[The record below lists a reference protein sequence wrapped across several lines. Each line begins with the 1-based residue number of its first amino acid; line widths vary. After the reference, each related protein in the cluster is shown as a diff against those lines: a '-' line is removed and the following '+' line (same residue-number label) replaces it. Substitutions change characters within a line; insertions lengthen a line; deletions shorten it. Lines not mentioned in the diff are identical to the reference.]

1 MPFSYEI
8 NPDDANRVRRRS
20 SRTNDT
26 EVQHK
31 ALGANIGS
39 LTRGTAVYDPNA
51 FDGDGDGLVQDSTP
65 FERPAVFSN
74 IANTI
79 AGGLASAGGAT
90 GIFSN
95 GRSNLVGL
103 SNREV
108 AERVVPS
115 TPTEFL
121 NQRLQ
126 HSRGDL
132 QIDELHN
139 SVSFDPDDVDEL
151 RQIVEKM
158 LDDRPAL
165 RASWDRFG
173 SPPIAM
179 VTGDNLFSGIFMT
192 DSILINSKST
202 NKKLSTLISGIGGS
216 KFTNSINA
224 LPIKGLKRWVTS
236 ESAEDIVAHEW
247 GHYLHRLT
255 IDYHPN
261 YETRQIASLLYS
273 DRWSNLT
280 PRWNSEETLRLGG
293 LRDFYAY
300 FAEVFDAFLQSD
312 KKKFDPPSDDM
323 PFVNTG
329 YGTTEPAEFV
339 AESFAAYFSPS
350 KKTRALLNPAGVEL
364 IESVFLGIGR
374 SGLAS
379 SSGNRQATTSNSM
392 KGLTPEEMAKVIV
405 PSNIAE
411 ALLSLQDHQALLS
424 LDDDK
429 SVNANALKQVL
440 TGGVDALDFSPEI
453 VEEMRQVITGAIAN
467 NRLFR
472 DVVERHGFP
481 PVLISKRG
489 AKWDDGDDTFAVSMI
504 DGFPAIVVNQD
515 VRQKFL
521 GGEFSNL
528 IDPSFGSLRN
538 TDQFLIS
545 TREDSMFA
553 HEWGHYINVLAI
565 MNHPDPE
572 VRRLATFW
580 FSSTWDHDAGLT
592 GVFNTLA
599 KLGVDVGKDK
609 FSSRMIG
616 SKKFGKRVA
625 DGKQQ
630 RWNGY
635 PHAMSQYGQ
644 TMPAEAFA
652 EGVTAILIDDINL
665 RDKVSPALRDDIF
678 EIIGKPYTYERD
690 IAGGIDE
697 SRAGLASV
705 SIPRNSAG
713 DRTTPTINVDSTP
726 IGGRNYLENATNEE
740 IADILAVRSADDAFN
755 LFLMNILYGKNTSFL
770 SAADQASL
778 KSVFMQHF
786 LGYGS
791 PSGSYFPDFSPKG
804 VDRVRQIIKSAVDAS
819 PIFAW
824 QIRTFGSVGIIATD
838 PSGIDSA
845 RKLEKLSGAKLLDDI
860 LRSQHIGGWSLSTA
874 GIFLN
879 FDSVSFRTP
888 SPIGQRPEATR
899 YETPDGEITRIP
911 SGGKIAGPGIE
922 FLGNI
927 DMSPEGILFH
937 EWAHSFYSRVIGAP
951 IKLSTGAKPGTR
963 TERLSYLFPGNP
975 NADDIGKFIKTSF
988 DADLF
993 IPTSSIKEIQG
1004 IVQRATRTV
1013 LATLGQQDADNF
1025 VALMTAYAS
1034 TLVNKRNGQNR
1045 WRPSFSDELLEEVNL
1060 LYPFLTS
1067 DLLPLMRNTYGN
1079 ATRQEQFAEL
1089 NVLWATPDQA
1099 QRAKFL
1105 TPELEH
1111 AMAYVFGLKPT
1122 PDVAPYVRPWETR
1135 QGLASSSAK
1144 KQRAIA
1150 SIDKRV
1156 STHKEPFPKAQRA
1169 HSRKDSVYVRDGLTT
1184 ATIGDYT
1191 FSMRESLP
1199 TMDKVYEAW
1208 TDNVENWR
1216 MRFISSEIMGIR
1228 NVGREDS
1235 ENSFGSDA
1243 NQYLLS
1249 GSVNNADSQS
1259 KEQIQRSTMFAIS
1272 AMNNIAEGGYSSD
1285 TPLYRSIRN
1294 VDTGSGFFEPEIGSV
1309 ISMPLTSF
1317 SPNYEDILKYANND
1331 DSVQISDAISTAV
1344 SSTKKNVI
1352 VKLREGVASVN
1363 ATINKPSTDRD
1374 GRIVDMPI
1382 EALTAGEFVV
1392 KSVKSENGIEII
1404 ELEQSRVIHPILGSS
1419 FDGSDALVSKNK
1431 RNAILTA
1438 NMSESLN
1445 TMKQARENF
1454 AQAATYGAKNQASDD
1469 IAFETHRY
1477 SSIMRQLRSDNDAV
1491 DKIDTPLRVGGFA
1504 SLSRIEDRAKRH
1516 EVSLDVFNDESL
1528 DDDDIAESVNEW
1540 SLSKTGKIMAGDVV
1554 VVRTRNDGKKE
1565 ILTVERKRGP
1575 FRGALALPGGL
1586 QNENED
1592 LYDTAEREMFEE
1604 VNISP
1609 TDSMNRQILGQI
1621 DTRDWDTRFV
1631 EGGRVAGIRFDIN
1644 EEQSSRA
1651 MAGGDA
1657 SRFSWID
1664 VGELSRGQYPIAFG
1678 HASWLAESFADD
1690 PVLGPRFA
1698 VLAEASRVRNQRLIK
1713 KIDAKRKEAGVKE
1726 FGEMPDPSQPY
1737 KTTNEGVR
1745 TGLVSASSFDRN
1757 IDVPLEVSVDFLKLV
1772 RESRDYLLAN
1782 PMRDDVY
1789 NQVIDLPWIDGLLE
1803 RVKRSKMTHA
1813 ELVGVY
1819 KAFTQIV
1826 DEHLNKDVDAG
1837 TAFARRTALQSL
1849 RNSIKSND
1857 EHFVRRYTVGGRY
1870 TWGAYR
1876 GRDYLGDYRTEELA
1890 NQAIRNSV
1898 DERSMPGLASASA
1911 PMRRSDSDIP
1921 EAAKT
1926 KFRADIASKQEEI
1939 DALEELNNRLRSA
1952 GNEFDE
1958 TGNWEG
1964 QKWNIRLD
1972 EGNDTPTTYTREELE
1987 ADLEEGQTFDDF
1999 KKQLLNKIDS
2009 AGFDRGRQIEVAKKE
2024 QDSLKQKLNF
2034 LETREQNDNSFSI
2047 DELLAD
2053 EELADELRK
2062 RHARVQS
2069 MTPNERD
2076 ATYRDN
2082 EGYTY
2087 VLHWGAS
2094 NLIGGELDPAR
2105 SRGQSGGVAAGNTRR
2120 VNEETARYVVGK
2132 RNEARMDLSILEEM
2146 KLQIERDGVVD
2157 FEAIGRSD
2165 PANPWRGGRARL
2177 LFGISRR
2184 DGDVPTAT
2192 PDAYKI
2198 SMIDS
2203 QINSENRTLSR
2214 LDKIADQLIADDYQY
2229 TSTYRASGF
2238 QALFGAYGGRYAEED
2253 SKEWGDNTT
2262 KSPSTGIHLFRV
2274 KIGEDAMEENSVGE
2288 THLVGKHTPVA
2299 SLIADN
2305 DDRAINPASNTW
2317 AGWVDMAIEQ
2327 DKERRRSGLASAKK
2341 DRAEAFDEK
2350 SVEKLRKRQSEL
2362 KQMSDEELSKI
2373 FSDEEYTYVVHAGS
2387 EEIEG
2392 DIFDPSKSVGNL
2404 GLSEEGNT
2412 RRINKRMSDR
2422 YMRKY
2427 EKDRSTAISLEYI
2440 IETLKN
2446 GDMIENPTS
2455 LRDPEVGEQGAVQGL
2470 DGVLFDIG
2478 TVGGPYLGVF
2488 SRSIRNNE
2496 PFPSQKDLDKRGIT
2510 REELIEYLENVGLP
2524 LINEQ
2529 IKSRQQV
2536 AEQLR
2541 KDDGQLISAYEISD
2555 VIQGVSLDGYGGR
2568 YGAEY
2573 DPSKP
2578 KARGESFDISSRYDR
2593 QGIHIARVR
2602 IGIDADR
2609 MSPMPNSGQAKGGD
2623 PQDLEI
2629 HMVGQHEV
2637 VASISTPTWA
2647 KFTGSQDEKFKVGQ
2661 DFFMAWMEETVN
2673 RDKKSRSGLASS
2685 SDRGMGRIDWDS
2697 LNGDGLDGYI
2707 PDIREE
2713 LEGYLSPE
2721 SVDAIEKWTMDSI
2734 WPRKYLNEV
2743 NDEEY
2748 TDHYEV
2754 LQSRLFQAGFPEMVT
2769 ISRRGTPN
2777 TRGNIRNGSAFE
2789 GWRGGSDDNKNNYGL
2804 DNTVFVSQVPREN
2817 IIGVGSLE
2825 EGEFFYRNDGVVTVQ
2840 ESANRLGGLASMR
2853 LTPQQS
2859 RVVGNVQNQVS
2870 DIVQRNGLASRTDRI
2885 NPISVDTESI
2895 VKELELTDSERSI
2908 LESTLPSDIIG
2919 TLSEMGINFQ
2929 EVDLLPALSNDRE
2942 RLLNSIRVAVG
2953 EDNIPYAYAE
2963 PHPLLVKEG
2972 DSDTDWSSVSRPSGE
2987 QLEQIRE
2994 IYKKLTEKIRK
3005 SGLSEYYEKRVNQ
3018 QNDENRLGFIRDS
3031 DSFSEWSLDLLN
3043 KIAEANSPSDDY
3055 KPADATRNNTYI
3067 FMWLNALQNLN
3078 AVSRFSGV
3086 DSFLDAHD
3094 VWGHVGTGRGFDRH
3108 GEWANMLF
3116 MFSLTDRWG
3125 QENNISKERLNRVKI
3140 NWYNNL
3146 EATRII
3152 GEFTPTR
3159 KELMEQDLDNWH
3171 ILESIPSG
3179 IIYEDDDFVAELV
3192 SLIEKRNISKPNSDV
3207 SYSDSTDAQ
3216 RGFIATN
3223 DIVRQGLASSAES
3236 LGNNA
3241 ITLSEDGRMPDM
3253 PSRTV
3258 RGKSFE
3264 WVDIATKSF
3273 ALDAPTF
3280 DIKSLNYTKP
3290 ALRESIKRRIMAGS
3304 KGGAS
3309 GQWSARK
3316 AQMVAI
3322 AYRKAGGG
3330 YRGGVRKTQR
3340 SLKKWTRQ
3348 KWRTSDGK
3356 PAIRKGGT
3364 RRYLP
3369 ASAWSKLTQA
3379 QRAAT
3384 NRKKIIGSRRG
3395 NQFVSNT
3402 RSAANVS
3409 RRSRKD

>member
-20 SRTNDT
+20 LRTDDT

-31 ALGANIGS
+31 GLGANIGS
-39 LTRGTAVYDPNA
+39 LARGTAVYDPNA

-79 AGGLASAGGAT
+79 AGGLASAGSAT

-121 NQRLQ
+121 DQRLQ

-300 FAEVFDAFLQSD
+300 FAEVFDAFLESD
-312 KKKFDPPSDDM
+312 KTKFDPPSDDM

-379 SSGNRQATTSNSM
+379 SSGNRQATTGNSM

-592 GVFNTLA
+592 GVFNMLA

-678 EIIGKPYTYERD
+678 EIMGKPYTYERD

-705 SIPRNSAG
+705 SIPRDSAG
-713 DRTTPTINVDSTP
+713 DRTIPLTNVDSTP

-755 LFLMNILYGKNTSFL
+755 LFLMNILYGKNSSFL
-770 SAADQASL
+770 SAADIASL
-778 KSVFMQHF
+778 NSVFMQQF

-791 PSGSYFPDFSPKG
+791 PFGSYFPDFSPTG
-804 VDRVRQIIKSAVDAS
+804 VDRVRQIIKSAIDAS
-819 PIFAW
+819 PVFAW

-838 PSGIDSA
+838 PFAIDNA
-845 RKLEKLSGAKLLDDI
+845 RKLEKLNGVDLLDDI
-860 LRSQHIGGWSLSTA
+860 LRSQHIGGWSLSTL

-879 FDSVSFRTP
+879 FDSMSLRTP
-888 SPIGQRPEATR
+888 SPIGQRPEATG
-899 YETPDGEITRIP
+899 YETPDGKISRTP
-911 SGGKIAGPGIE
+911 SGGKIEGPGIE

-937 EWAHSFYSRVIGAP
+937 EWAHSFYSRVVGTP

-975 NADDIGKFIKTSF
+975 DADDIGKFIKTSF

-1004 IVQRATRTV
+1004 IVQKATRTV

-1034 TLVNKRNGQNR
+1034 TLVDKRNGQNR
-1045 WRPSFSDELLEEVNL
+1045 WRPSFSDELLEEVNR

-1067 DLLPLMRNTYGN
+1067 DLLPLMRNAYGN
-1079 ATRQEQFAEL
+1079 ASRQEQFAEL

-1099 QRAKFL
+1099 QRARFL

-1317 SPNYEDILKYANND
+1317 SPNYKDILKYANND

-1491 DKIDTPLRVGGFA
+1491 DKIDTPSRVGGFA

-1952 GNEFDE
+1952 GNEFEE

-2034 LETREQNDNSFSI
+2034 LETKEQNNNSFSI
-2047 DELLAD
+2047 DELLAN

-2069 MTPNERD
+2069 MTITERD
-2076 ATYRDN
+2076 AIHRDDQ
-2082 EGYTY
+2082 GYIY

-2105 SRGQSGGVAAGNTRR
+2105 SRGQINAGVAGNTRR

-2132 RNEARMDLSILEEM
+2132 RNTARRDLSILEEM
-2146 KLQIERDGVVD
+2146 KLQAERDGVVD

-2165 PANPWRGGRARL
+2165 PSDSMRAGRARL
-2177 LFGISRR
+2177 LFGVSRR
-2184 DGDVPTAT
+2184 DGEVPTASA
-2192 PDAYKI
+2192 DAYKI
-2198 SMIDS
+2198 IVIGRGVDDRMED
-2203 QINSENRTLSR
+2203 LAK

-2238 QALFGAYGGRYAEED
+2238 QALFGSYGGRYAEEG
-2253 SKEWGDNTT
+2253 SEEWGDNTT

-2317 AGWVDMAIEQ
+2317 AGWVEMAIEQ
-2327 DKERRRSGLASAKK
+2327 DKEARRNSGLASAKK

-2392 DIFDPSKSVGNL
+2392 DIFDPSKSVGNEGL
-2404 GLSEEGNT
+2404 GEEGNT

-2609 MSPMPNSGQAKGGD
+2609 MSANPNSGQAKGGD

-2647 KFTGSQDEKFKVGQ
+2647 KFAGSQDEKLKVGQ

-2685 SDRGMGRIDWDS
+2685 SDRDMGRIDWDS
-2697 LNGDGLDGYI
+2697 LNGDGLGGFI

-2713 LEGYLSPE
+2713 LEDYLSPE

-2840 ESANRLGGLASMR
+2840 ESANRLG
-2853 LTPQQS
+2853 
-2859 RVVGNVQNQVS
+2859 
-2870 DIVQRNGLASRTDRI
+2870 
-2885 NPISVDTESI
+2885 
-2895 VKELELTDSERSI
+2895 
-2908 LESTLPSDIIG
+2908 
-2919 TLSEMGINFQ
+2919 
-2929 EVDLLPALSNDRE
+2929 
-2942 RLLNSIRVAVG
+2942 
-2953 EDNIPYAYAE
+2953 
-2963 PHPLLVKEG
+2963 
-2972 DSDTDWSSVSRPSGE
+2972 
-2987 QLEQIRE
+2987 
-2994 IYKKLTEKIRK
+2994 
-3005 SGLSEYYEKRVNQ
+3005 
-3018 QNDENRLGFIRDS
+3018 
-3031 DSFSEWSLDLLN
+3031 
-3043 KIAEANSPSDDY
+3043 
-3055 KPADATRNNTYI
+3055 
-3067 FMWLNALQNLN
+3067 
-3078 AVSRFSGV
+3078 
-3086 DSFLDAHD
+3086 
-3094 VWGHVGTGRGFDRH
+3094 
-3108 GEWANMLF
+3108 
-3116 MFSLTDRWG
+3116 
-3125 QENNISKERLNRVKI
+3125 
-3140 NWYNNL
+3140 
-3146 EATRII
+3146 
-3152 GEFTPTR
+3152 
-3159 KELMEQDLDNWH
+3159 
-3171 ILESIPSG
+3171 
-3179 IIYEDDDFVAELV
+3179 
-3192 SLIEKRNISKPNSDV
+3192 
-3207 SYSDSTDAQ
+3207 
-3216 RGFIATN
+3216 
-3223 DIVRQGLASSAES
+3223 GLASSAES

-3369 ASAWSKLTQA
+3369 ASAWSKLTPA

-3395 NQFVSNT
+3395 NQFVANT